1 MVYPIVRLSIRFGPK
16 AFLRAM
22 EEAIVEAL
30 SAFGLKSFWIEG
42 KTGVWLLDSLGRERK
57 IASLGIAVRKSISYH
72 GMALNVSNDL
82 KPFSLI
88 QPCGF
93 SPSVMTS
100 VSESLGRTVEMSE
113 VAPLLEAALQK
124 RISSSRKMESSDL

>member
-1 MVYPIVRLSIRFGPK
+1 
-16 AFLRAM
+16 M

-124 RISSSRKMESSDL
+124 RISSSRKLESSDL